1 MLAKREND
9 RKCMERIFVVCS
21 LHGICIKIM
30 QLVRMGSEK
39 HASRKVKV

>member
-1 MLAKREND
+1 VLAKREND
-9 RKCMERIFVVCS
+9 KKCVNRIFVIFT

-39 HASRKVKV
+39 YASRTVKV